1 MADQR
6 ELLSAIIAL
15 QFVVLAAA
23 IFLLVPVEV
32 AVPLVPLFLVLLYAL
47 LKYRS

>member
-6 ELLSAIIAL
+6 ELLSVIIAL
-15 QFVVLAAA
+15 EFVVLAVA

-32 AVPLVPLFLVLLYAL
+32 AAPLVPLFFVLLYAL
-47 LKYRS
+47 VKYRF